1 MMRKKERKIKRS
13 FRIHRCLPALG
24 MILVLGLSACQ
35 KSPESSIVVN
45 KDMDNLIDEAQNG
58 ENGIVN
64 VDEVAEA
71 YDSYQV
77 SLSNESLG
85 VTITGE
91 AKVDIPKTD
100 QMSVLRVKQSP
111 ITQELLDKVRQE
123 LVQEETLYDERIF
136 GIMTRSEVEQLLQS
150 ERRGAA
156 NEDALEEERQWS
168 QERVDILQELYENAP
183 LERDWERFPSDGQ
196 IHTGEEL
203 YGEASG
209 YKDQRAEV
217 WFRHQQSWDPSEEIY
232 EACSNG
238 KDGKYIGL
246 WVLNNPDRGNFLRC
260 RFNRSGLVE
269 GVNGVAH
276 TPVDLDAVEQGRGEQ
291 IWMSSPVWKADSE
304 EVPQFIKDKVNEKST
319 FYKTED
325 ADATLSEKEAVE
337 MADAF
342 LETIGLDGFAYY
354 NGGLFYEANRFD
366 DLDGQVEDDD
376 YNRYGYQKLYIL
388 SYMRNIDGAFTTYD
402 PEMKLYGDFVGDK
415 FVKKEWLTE
424 NIEIRINDDGIV
436 GFDYNAPL
444 EVTETVVEGA
454 SMKSF
459 DEIKSTFETMA
470 AIQNADPNLDVKQNT
485 GERITPVTIEVDRV
499 VLGYARISEAD
510 SFDTGLLVPVW
521 DFKGTV
527 TWMDAS
533 NDSNYCSILTINA
546 IDGSIIDRR
555 LGY

>member
-13 FRIHRCLPALG
+13 FRIHRCLSALG

-111 ITQELLDKVRQE
+111 ITQELLDKVKQE
-123 LVQEETLYDERIF
+123 LVQGETLYDERIF
-136 GIMTRSEVEQLLQS
+136 GILTRSEVEQMLQS
-150 ERRGAA
+150 ERNSAA
-156 NEDALEEERQWS
+156 NEDALEEERQWA

-209 YKDQRAEV
+209 YKDQQAEV
-217 WFRHQQSWDPSEEIY
+217 WFRHEQRWDPSEEIY
-232 EACSNG
+232 AACSNG
-238 KDGKYIGL
+238 KDGRYIGL
-246 WVLNNPDRGNFLRC
+246 WVLNNPDRGNFLRY
-260 RFNRSGLVE
+260 RLNRSGLVE
-269 GVNGVAH
+269 GVNSVAH
-276 TPVDLDAVEQGRGEQ
+276 TPADLDAVERGVEQ
-291 IWMSSPVWKADSE
+291 NWMASPVWKADSE
-304 EVPQFIKDKVNEKST
+304 QVPQFVKEMVSEKTT

-354 NGGLFYEANRFD
+354 SGGLFYEANWFD

-470 AIQNADPNLDVKQNT
+470 AIQNADPNLEYYQSNG
-485 GERITPVTIEVDRV
+485 GEPTPVTIEVDRV

-521 DFKGTV
+521 DFRGTV
-527 TWMDAS
+527 TLNTDYNS
-533 NDSNYCSILTINA
+533 QSNYCSILTINA
-546 IDGSIIDRR
+546 IDGSIIDRS